1 MWTICLMPWTPIS
14 IGKSPNLNFPAIS
27 NLANFLIFRHM
38 HLETARK
45 RTLVSQGGYLELESN
60 DKALDEFDEQFTSLQ
75 SESDLKVKR

>member
-1 MWTICLMPWTPIS
+1 
-14 IGKSPNLNFPAIS
+14 
-27 NLANFLIFRHM
+27 M